1 MCVTDCQ
8 SCTSLLE
15 TKVIHTNVFIIFA
28 GNKQRDRSSGQ
39 PPICV
44 CVCVCLCVRV
54 CVHRCVCE
62 YALRIVSTE
71 QFASVL

>member
-1 MCVTDCQ
+1 MTDCQ
-8 SCTSLLE
+8 SRTSLLE

-39 PPICV
+39 PPMF
-44 CVCVCLCVRV
+44 VCVCLCVYT
-54 CVHRCVCE
+54 CVHACVCE
-62 YALRIVSTE
+62 YALRIVSTD